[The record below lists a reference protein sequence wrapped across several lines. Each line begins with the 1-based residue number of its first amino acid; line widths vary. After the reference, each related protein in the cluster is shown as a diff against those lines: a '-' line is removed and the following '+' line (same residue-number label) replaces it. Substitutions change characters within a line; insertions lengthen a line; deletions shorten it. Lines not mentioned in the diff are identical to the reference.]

1 LHQLETIKTMVLNR
15 TDGALLV
22 PMVRT
27 GGAMR
32 AAAE

>member
-1 LHQLETIKTMVLNR
+1 MVLNR

-22 PMVRT
+22 PMVPMVRS